1 MKVHHLDT
9 SAAVFDEIA
18 TLRRTY
24 DIRHNTGFAQG
35 DLLCFKRQIQPNDGS
50 APVHTGDYVVLSV
63 SSLDHYAGLHG
74 GYVIMSLKPHYNP
87 AALFSLRAGELRI
100 VAPWVYLNLFL
111 RDRLQAVQ
119 RWLFLHRP
127 STQLNPQTA
136 GHVQD

>member
-1 MKVHHLDT
+1 MKIHHLDT
-9 SAAVFDEIA
+9 PAAVFDEIA

-50 APVHTGDYVVLSV
+50 TPIHTGDYVVLSV

-87 AALFSLRAGELRI
+87 AALFSLRAGELRV
-100 VAPWVYLNLFL
+100 VAPWVYLNLFI

-119 RWLFLHRP
+119 RWLSLHRP
-127 STQLNPQTA
+127 SAQLNPQTA
-136 GHVQD
+136 GNVQD